1 MAPFVSQF
9 DMQFA
14 VNKAMFETMV
24 TINNMSSNPF
34 AAGASM
40 PSLFNFGGNFD
51 FTNLFNF
58 NFMFNT
64 PVAASA
70 PTQQSAVSYG
80 SSPRSTKLGKDFLEK
95 TKQVAQEVG
104 CDYKDLLAVMNSES
118 GLNPA
123 AQNQNGGATGLI
135 QFMPATAR
143 AMGTTTDAIKNMSGV
158 QQLDLVKR
166 YILNQKKAAGLEGQR
181 ISAGQLYSLIFL
193 PARAKREVL
202 TTSNEKYYTCNRG
215 LDANHDGQI
224 TSTELGNRVRSKYVN
239 ESIFA

>member
-1 MAPFVSQF
+1 MAPFVSQS

-14 VNKAMFETMV
+14 INKAMFETMV
-24 TINNMSSNPF
+24 TAQNMSSNPF
-34 AAGASM
+34 AGVSSM
-40 PSLFNFGGNFD
+40 PALFNFGGNFD
-51 FTNLFNF
+51 FTNLFKF

-64 PVAASA
+64 PVAA

-123 AQNQNGGATGLI
+123 AQNKQGGASGLI

-143 AMGTTTDAIKNMSGV
+143 AMGTTTDAIRNMSGV

-166 YILNQKKAAGLEGQR
+166 LILQNKKMAGLQGQR
-181 ISAGQLYSLIFL
+181 LNAGQLYALIFL
-193 PARAKREVL
+193 PARAQREVL
-202 TTSNEKYYTCNRG
+202 TTSSENYYRCNRG

-239 ESIFA
+239 EYIFA

>member
-1 MAPFVSQF
+1 MTPIVPQF
-9 DMQFA
+9 DMQSII
-14 VNKAMFETMV
+14 NKAMFETMV
-24 TINNMSSNPF
+24 TAQNMSSNPF
-34 AAGASM
+34 AGASV

-64 PVAASA
+64 PVA
-70 PTQQSAVSYG
+70 PTQQSAVSY
-80 SSPRSTKLGKDFLEK
+80 SNSPRSTKLGKDFLEK

-123 AQNQNGGATGLI
+123 AQNKQGGASGLI

-143 AMGTTTDAIKNMSGV
+143 ALGTTTDAIRNMSGV

-166 YILNQKKAAGLEGQR
+166 CILQSKKMAGLEGKR
-181 ISAGQLYSLIFL
+181 ITAGQLYALIFL
-193 PARAKREVL
+193 PARAQREVL
-202 TTSNEKYYTCNRG
+202 TTSNENYYRCNRG